1 MQEVQRFNK
10 VLKSLVLSGD
20 IIILN
25 LLLWIFDSL
34 LEHKSFFEYS
44 MPLLQSM
51 VLMSLCYL
59 VCNIRSGVILHRP
72 VVRPEQIMLRVARNM
87 IPFVL
92 MILGLS
98 YIFPF
103 ECISLRRLGVF
114 YIVLIVVVIT
124 YRLTFRY
131 ILEYYRKNGKNVRK
145 VVLVGS
151 HENMQELYHSMTDD
165 PTSGYRVEGYFEDAP
180 SNRYPDNVLYL
191 GQPRE
196 AIGYLIR
203 NAGRIDQLYCSL
215 PSARSEEI
223 VPLINYCENHLV
235 RFFSVPNVRNYL
247 KRRMYFEMLGSV
259 PVLSIRREP
268 LELLENRILKRGF
281 DIVCSLLFLCTLF
294 PIVYIIVGLAI
305 KLSSP
310 GPVFFKQK
318 RSGEDGREFWCYK
331 FRSMRVNAQCDTL
344 QATECDP
351 RKTRIGDLIRKTNID
366 ELPQFINVLKGD
378 MSIVGPRPHM
388 LKHTE
393 EYSHLINKYMVRH
406 FVKPGITG
414 WAQVTGFRGETRELW
429 QMEGR
434 VQRDIWYIE
443 HWTVILDLYIMYKTV
458 CNVIRGDN
466 EAC

>member
-10 VLKSLVLSGD
+10 VLKSFVLLGD
-20 IIILN
+20 IILLN
-25 LLLWIFDSL
+25 LLLWMFTSIWENRSP
-34 LEHKSFFEYS
+34 FEYS
-44 MPLLQSM
+44 MPLLQNM
-51 VLMSLCYL
+51 ALMTLCYL

-92 MILGLS
+92 IVFGLS
-98 YIFPF
+98 YIFHF
-103 ECISLRRLGVF
+103 ECVNLRQLGIF
-114 YIVLIVVVIT
+114 YVVLIIVIIS
-124 YRLTFRY
+124 YRLTFRS
-131 ILEYYRKNGKNVRK
+131 IL
-145 VVLVGS
+145 
-151 HENMQELYHSMTDD
+151 ELYHSMTDD
-165 PTSGYRVEGYFEDAP
+165 PTSGYRVLGYFEDFP
-180 SNRYPDNVLYL
+180 SDRYPMNIAYL
-191 GQPRE
+191 GQPCE
-196 AIGYLIR
+196 AVDYLTR
-203 NAGRIDQLYCSL
+203 NAGKVDQLYCSL
-215 PSARSEEI
+215 PSARSTEI
-223 VPLINYCENHLV
+223 VPIINYCENHLI

-247 KRRMYFEMLGSV
+247 KRRMYFEMLGNV

-268 LELLENRILKRGF
+268 LELLENRIMKRGF
-281 DIVCSLLFLCTLF
+281 DIICSLLFLCTLF
-294 PIVYIIVGLAI
+294 PIIYIIVGLAI
-305 KLSSP
+305 KISSP

-344 QATECDP
+344 QATEHDP
-351 RKTRIGDLIRKTNID
+351 RKTRIGDLIRKTNVD

-378 MSIVGPRPHM
+378 MSLVGPRPHM

-414 WAQVTGFRGETRELW
+414 WAQVTGFRGETKELW

-443 HWTVILDLYIMYKTV
+443 HWTFLLDLYIMYKTV
-458 CNVIRGDN
+458 YNVIRGDK
-466 EAC
+466 EAY